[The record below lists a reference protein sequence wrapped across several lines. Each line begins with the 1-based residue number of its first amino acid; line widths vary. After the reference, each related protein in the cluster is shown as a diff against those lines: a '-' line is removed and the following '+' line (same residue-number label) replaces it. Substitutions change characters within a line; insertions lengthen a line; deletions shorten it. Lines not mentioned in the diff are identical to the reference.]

1 MIKIIANNYIKTD
14 KVEEFINLAK
24 GLVENTRT
32 KDAGCIRY
40 DLLQDIK
47 NPQILTMVEE
57 WEDQDSLNAHM
68 KSSHFKEVM
77 ASTADFTEKPAELHI
92 CRTIM

>member
-1 MIKIIANNYIKTD
+1 MIKIIANNYIKSD

-57 WEDQDSLNAHM
+57 WEDQDSLNSHM
-68 KSSHFKEVM
+68 NSSHFKEVM
-77 ASTADFTEKPAELHI
+77 SATADFTEKAAELHI
-92 CRTIM
+92 CRTIL